1 MSERHETDKREEK
14 MQLESKKAI
23 VTGGARGIGRAI
35 VEEFCKEGAEVV
47 FCDISREDGDRAE
60 QDLRQHGYC
69 ATPIC
74 R

>member
-1 MSERHETDKREEK
+1 MSFGHETDKREEK

-47 FCDISREDGDRAE
+47 FCDISREDGNRTE

>member
-1 MSERHETDKREEK
+1 

-60 QDLRQHGYC
+60 QDLR
-69 ATPIC
+69 
-74 R
+74 